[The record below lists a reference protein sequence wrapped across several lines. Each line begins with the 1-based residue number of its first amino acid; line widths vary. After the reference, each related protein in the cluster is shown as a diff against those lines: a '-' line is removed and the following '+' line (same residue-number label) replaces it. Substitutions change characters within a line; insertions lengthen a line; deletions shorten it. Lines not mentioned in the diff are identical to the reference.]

1 MTSLTV
7 SLKKASLGM
16 SGRSAAIFR
25 IGSLSGLLCTLSA
38 TAHAQTDSAA
48 ARALFADG
56 RTLMEAE
63 RYEEACPKFEE
74 SLRLDNGMGTQFNL
88 AHCWE
93 KLGRTASAWALF
105 LDVAAAARAG
115 NQPQREAAAR
125 ERAKALEAKLTRLR
139 IDVVDPAPGM
149 KIERDGQDVGK
160 AAWGTDVPVDPGQH
174 VIVASAPGKKSWSSE
189 TQVPA
194 SARTMAVKV
203 PTLEDVPV
211 PTSATLD
218 TAQDP
223 QSSGMAAPVEADV
236 SARGGGDGSGQRV
249 VGLVLGGVGLASI
262 ATGTVFA
269 IQSRSDNAKLE
280 KLCLEQGGSTC
291 TSRGDEDKYK
301 SIHEDAIR
309 ERLFGFIGFGVGGAA
324 LITGVVLYMTAGD
337 GTSSAMNVVPLLTGD
352 GGGLGLSGRF

>member
-1 MTSLTV
+1 MTSLTR
-7 SLKKASLGM
+7 
-16 SGRSAAIFR
+16 SGRSAAILR
-25 IGSLSGLLCTLSA
+25 VGSISGLLCALGA
-38 TAHAQTDSAA
+38 PAHAQTESAA

-125 ERAKALEAKLTRLR
+125 ERAKTLEGKLTRLR
-139 IDVVDPAPGM
+139 IEVTDPAPGM

-160 AAWGTDVPVDPGQH
+160 AAWGTDVPVDPGLH
-174 VIVASAPGKKSWSSE
+174 AIVASAPGKKSWSSE

-203 PTLEDVPV
+203 PALEDVPL
-211 PTSATLD
+211 PTSL
-218 TAQDP
+218 AQDS
-223 QSSGMAAPVEADV
+223 QSPGMAAPVEADV
-236 SARGGGDGSGQRV
+236 SASRGGGGSGQRV
-249 VGLVLGGVGLASI
+249 AGLVVGGVGIAGI
-262 ATGTVFA
+262 ATGAVFA
-269 IQSRSDNAKLE
+269 IKSRSDNAEAE
-280 KLCLEQGGSTC
+280 KLCLDKGGTECPSPTEGALH
-291 TSRGDEDKYK
+291 TKFR
-301 SIHEDAIR
+301 DAALR
-309 ERLFGFIGFGVGGAA
+309 ERLYGFIGFGVGGAA
-324 LITGVVLYMTAGD
+324 LITGIVLYMTAD
-337 GTSSAMNVVPLLTGD
+337 DDTASAVNVVPLLTGD
-352 GGGLGLSGRF
+352 GGGLGLSGHF

>member
-1 MTSLTV
+1 MLSAAMLSLTV
-7 SLKKASLGM
+7 SF
-16 SGRSAAIFR
+16 GRRLPRRGSAILR
-25 IGSLSGLLCTLSA
+25 IGTLSGVLCTLGA

-48 ARALFADG
+48 ARALFSDA

-125 ERAKALEAKLTRLR
+125 ERAKALEGKLTRLR

-160 AAWGTDVPVDPGQH
+160 AAWGTDVPIDPGQH
-174 VIVASAPGKKSWSSE
+174 VIVASAPGKKSWSNE

-194 SARTMAVKV
+194 SARTLAVKV
-203 PTLEDVPV
+203 PALEDVPV
-211 PTSATLD
+211 PTSP
-218 TAQDP
+218 AQDA
-223 QSSGMAAPVEADV
+223 QSTGMAAPVEADV
-236 SARGGGDGSGQRV
+236 SAPAGGGGSGQRV
-249 VGLVLGGVGLASI
+249 VGLVLGGVGLAGI
-262 ATGTVFA
+262 ATGTIFGL
-269 IQSRSDNAKLE
+269 QSRSDNAKLE
-280 KLCLEQGGSTC
+280 KLCLDGGGNTC
-291 TSRGDEDKYK
+291 ASPEDEARYN
-301 SIHEDAIR
+301 SIHDDAVR
-309 ERLFGFIGFGVGGAA
+309 ERLYGFIGFGVGGAA
-324 LITGVVLYMTAGD
+324 LVTGIVLYLTADD
-337 GTSSAMNVVPLLTGD
+337 GTASAMNVVPLLTGD